1 MGERPRKTHRRNRV
15 EGARDEGTGVWKKVK
30 DCVGG
35 KKRKEAEEEERTTDT
50 GRGSG
55 CELERRRGRAVVP
68 SIAPSAQLQC
78 HEERGEPSCW

>member
-1 MGERPRKTHRRNRV
+1 MSDRGKPIEETELREREMRGLV
-15 EGARDEGTGVWKKVK
+15 LEKVK

-35 KKRKEAEEEERTTDT
+35 KKRKEAEEEERTTGT
-50 GRGSG
+50 GRGGG

>member
-1 MGERPRKTHRRNRV
+1 MSDRGKPIEETESREREMRGLVLEKSEKLCRWEKEKRSRRRRKDNRHR
-15 EGARDEGTGVWKKVK
+15 K
-30 DCVGG
+30 GG
-35 KKRKEAEEEERTTDT
+35 
-50 GRGSG
+50 G